1 MQNRNRLA
9 VFLILTAMADI
20 VHAQA
25 ITGSWKGNLDAGIQK
40 LEMVFN
46 FTQAPDGSNQCTIDV
61 PEQGAQGVPAQLLY
75 FSADSVSLRVAA
87 IGMTYT
93 GKLAD
98 NVIHGTFRQGLVA
111 LPLELKP
118 GRIASPERPQEP
130 KAPFPYTTEEVTFS
144 NPEVHATLA
153 GTLTFPVGYK
163 PGKRIPVVLMVTG
176 SGPQK
181 RDEGVFGHNPFLVLA
196 DFLARNG
203 IASLRYDDRGVGK
216 STGSFKG
223 TTTLGFADDAK
234 AGLNWLRKT
243 KKFKSIGLLG
253 HSEGGLIAFMIGAE
267 KAADFIVSMAG
278 PGLKGDTLLAE
289 QVNANL
295 QIYGQQPT
303 QSVQN
308 LRRELAAKPQDP
320 WMNYFLDCDPAPY
333 IRQVKI
339 PLMAING
346 SKDHQVLPQTNLKL
360 IRELQKNGNK
370 KNLIKEYEGLN
381 HLFQHCTTGG
391 VNEYYQIEE
400 TISPEVLSDI
410 ANWINGL

>member
-9 VFLILTAMADI
+9 AFLFLTTMVSAI
-20 VHAQA
+20 HAQD

-40 LEMVFN
+40 VEMVFN
-46 FTQAPDGSNQCTIDV
+46 FTKAPDGSNQCTIDV
-61 PEQGAQGVPAQLLY
+61 PEQGAQGIPAQLFHL
-75 FSADSVSLRVAA
+75 SKDSVSLQVAA
-87 IGMTYT
+87 VGMSYT

-98 NVIHGTFRQGLVA
+98 NVIHGTFRQGIVT

-118 GRIASPERPQEP
+118 GRIAPPNRPQEP
-130 KAPFPYTTEEVTFS
+130 KGPFPYTTEEVTFS
-144 NPEVHATLA
+144 NPKANATLA

-163 PGKRIPVVLMVTG
+163 PGKRVPVVLMVTG

-181 RDEGVFGHNPFLVLA
+181 RDEGVFGHKTFLVLA

-203 IASLRYDDRGVGK
+203 IASLLYDDRGVGK

-234 AGLNWLRKT
+234 AGLDWLRKT

-278 PGLKGDTLLAE
+278 PGIKGDTLIAE
-289 QVNANL
+289 QANANL
-295 QIYGQQPT
+295 QIYGQKPT

-308 LRRELAAKPQDP
+308 LRRELAAMPQDP
-320 WMNYFLDCDPAPY
+320 WMNYFIDCDPAPY

-346 SKDHQVLPQTNLKL
+346 SKDHQVLPQTNLSV
-360 IRELQKNGNK
+360 IRELQKNGNR

-391 VNEYYQIEE
+391 ANEYYQIEE
-400 TISPEVLSDI
+400 TISSEVLSDI